1 LTTQISNINKNEK
14 ITLPITINDIYFNS
28 SCTRNSAKIEFKGE
42 ILDYRKSKMAVNG
55 LRKFILLIQE
65 ILL

>member
-28 SCTRNSAKIEFKGE
+28 SCTRNSAKNEFKGE
-42 ILDYRKSKMAVNG
+42 ILDYRKSKIAVMD
-55 LRKFILLIQE
+55 
-65 ILL
+65 